1 MKELIAIT
9 TGGQGSPV
17 VSARELHEF
26 LGVKSRFA
34 DWIKVRVVKY
44 KFLEGTDYEILN
56 EGKGTFSK
64 ISEKLGR
71 PELDYA
77 LTLDTAKQLAMVE
90 RTEKGRQARLY
101 FIDCE
106 KRLNKLAPALPN
118 QLLVDHAQRIA
129 DLEQQLKQMIDSQQQ
144 AARSLLDIP
153 RSSETLP
160 EETTRIKVQRLVN
173 AYCRAKSVGQ
183 QEVWRK
189 VYDRLYYLY
198 KINIRAHKRSER
210 ESWLDVVDRKGY
222 MDKVYAIA
230 SAELTYEEE

>member
-9 TGGQGSPV
+9 TDGQGSPV
-17 VSARELHEF
+17 VSARELYEF
-26 LGVKSRFA
+26 LGFDASQWARWSKKNIVNNPFGQKGLDWDVLDIKSSSNNGSMTRDFA
-34 DWIKVRVVKY
+34 
-44 KFLEGTDYEILN
+44 L
-56 EGKGTFSK
+56 S
-64 ISEKLGR
+64 
-71 PELDYA
+71 LDFA
-77 LTLDTAKQLAMVE
+77 KRLSMFARTAKG
-90 RTEKGRQARLY
+90 EKIRKY

-153 RSSETLP
+153 RSSEALP

-189 VYDRLYYLY
+189 VYDRLFYLY

>member
-17 VSARELHEF
+17 VSARELHRF
-26 LGVKSRFA
+26 LGNRRQFA
-34 DWIKVRVVKY
+34 DWIKNRIRQYELV
-44 KFLEGTDYEILN
+44 EGQDY
-56 EGKGTFSK
+56 
-64 ISEKLGR
+64 ISVSQNSENGGR
-71 PELDYA
+71 MIEYA
-77 LTLDTAKQLAMVE
+77 LTLDTAKELSMVE
-90 RTEKGRQARLY
+90 RTPKGKQARQY

-106 KRLNKLAPALPN
+106 KRLHKRASALPSS
-118 QLLVDHAQRIA
+118 LLVDHAHRIA

>member
-9 TGGQGSPV
+9 TGGQGSLV
-17 VSARELHEF
+17 VSARELHRF
-26 LGVKSRFA
+26 LGNRRQFA
-34 DWIKVRVVKY
+34 DWIKNRIRQYEFV
-44 KFLEGTDYEILN
+44 EGQDY
-56 EGKGTFSK
+56 
-64 ISEKLGR
+64 ISVSQNSENGGR
-71 PELDYA
+71 MIEYA
-77 LTLDTAKQLAMVE
+77 LTLDTAKELSMVE
-90 RTEKGRQARLY
+90 RTQKGKQARQY

-106 KRLNKLAPALPN
+106 KRLHKRAPALPSS
-118 QLLVDHAQRIA
+118 LLVDHDQRIA

-153 RSSETLP
+153 RSTEALP

>member
-17 VSARELHEF
+17 VSARELHRF
-26 LGVKSRFA
+26 LGNRRQFA
-34 DWIKVRVVKY
+34 DWIKNRIRQY
-44 KFLEGTDYEILN
+44 ELIEGQDY
-56 EGKGTFSK
+56 
-64 ISEKLGR
+64 ISVSQNSENGGR
-71 PELDYA
+71 MIEYA
-77 LTLDTAKQLAMVE
+77 LTLDTAKELSMVE
-90 RTEKGRQARLY
+90 RTPKGKQARQY

-106 KRLNKLAPALPN
+106 KRLNKRAPALPSN
-118 QLLVDHAQRIA
+118 LLVDHAQRIA